1 MSDLVPTIDSIIN
14 EYNRIIKGIDQTAT
28 EDQNRAYGGV
38 IRSSKGTL
46 VEGIAGNIIKIAWS
60 RIAGDL
66 SRISFAKNTVRIP
79 MKKEYINRIH
89 EPDVRNWLNNNY
101 TKQHY
106 TLKTDVHV
114 SIDDSFVVAVECKAY
129 TENAMLKR
137 ILVDFTL
144 FKTQFPDLNCV
155 LLQLES
161 QLTGDYSQIDKSV
174 IYGSST
180 TLTLL
185 SYFDVDLRI
194 ITLLEGERKVYCPI
208 HKKEYF
214 KELTE
219 ESVERAIQVFME
231 ILKPYL

>member
-1 MSDLVPTIDSIIN
+1 
-14 EYNRIIKGIDQTAT
+14 
-28 EDQNRAYGGV
+28 
-38 IRSSKGTL
+38 L
-46 VEGIAGNIIKIAWS
+46 VEDIAGNIIKIAWS

-66 SRISFAKNTVRIP
+66 SRISFAKNTVRNP

-194 ITLLEGERKVYCPI
+194 ITLLEGERKVDCPI

-214 KELTE
+214 KELTD